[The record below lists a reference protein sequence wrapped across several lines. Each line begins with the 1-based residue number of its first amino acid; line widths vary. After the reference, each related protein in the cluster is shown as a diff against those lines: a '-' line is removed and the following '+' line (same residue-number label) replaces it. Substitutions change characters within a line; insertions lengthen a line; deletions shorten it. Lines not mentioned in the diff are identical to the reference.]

1 MTKQAVII
9 AATNERVTSNQ
20 ALENYVESTPG
31 TTVQQLV
38 DGELAVIIKTVDRVN
53 QSTEK
58 IRLIAGSIARDLGKL
73 KMDQATIAEDTLTT
87 SFSKIDKNKATTAFV
102 EGWHLGSYDYTTYKS
117 KEALHKTELHIE
129 GEDVASAVKTGEMR
143 AQAMAFSRDLM
154 NDIPSELHPET
165 FPKRLQKELADT
177 DVKIDV
183 FDKKKLEEMEMNGLL
198 TVGQGSEHAPVF
210 VEMSYQGGASKPL
223 VALVGKG
230 VTYDTGGINI
240 KKGRHLSDMRMDMGG
255 AAAVAGAMK
264 LLAESQAKVNVVALL
279 QIVENMPDSK
289 AVLPGDVI
297 RYKNGKTVQIGNTD
311 AEGRL
316 ILADG
321 LIRAGELGAEY
332 VVDIATLTGAIAN
345 ALGSKLA
352 GVFGDEEL
360 ALKMKQ
366 LGDEN
371 GDHNW
376 PMPLVDAYENYLN
389 SDYADFN
396 NISSKGEAGSIT
408 AALFLRRFVPESS
421 KWLHVDMAGVMS
433 SKEKGYY
440 ANSATGFGA
449 RLLADYTQYVSE

>member
-20 ALENYVESTPG
+20 ALENYVKSTRG

-38 DGELAVIIKTVDRVN
+38 DGELDVIIKTVDRVN

-210 VEMSYQGGASKPL
+210 VEMSYQGDASKPL

-264 LLAESQAKVNVVALL
+264 LLAESQA
-279 QIVENMPDSK
+279 
-289 AVLPGDVI
+289 
-297 RYKNGKTVQIGNTD
+297 
-311 AEGRL
+311 
-316 ILADG
+316 
-321 LIRAGELGAEY
+321 
-332 VVDIATLTGAIAN
+332 
-345 ALGSKLA
+345 
-352 GVFGDEEL
+352 
-360 ALKMKQ
+360 
-366 LGDEN
+366 
-371 GDHNW
+371 
-376 PMPLVDAYENYLN
+376 
-389 SDYADFN
+389 
-396 NISSKGEAGSIT
+396 
-408 AALFLRRFVPESS
+408 
-421 KWLHVDMAGVMS
+421 
-433 SKEKGYY
+433 
-440 ANSATGFGA
+440 
-449 RLLADYTQYVSE
+449 

>member
-9 AATNERVTSNQ
+9 TATNEKVTSNQ
-20 ALENYVESTPG
+20 ALENYIKSTSG

-38 DGELAVIIKTVDRVN
+38 DGELHVFIKNIDKAK

-58 IRLIAGSIARDLGKL
+58 VRMIAGSIARDLGKL
-73 KMDQATIAEDTLTT
+73 KIDKATIAEDTLVA
-87 SFSKIDKNKATTAFV
+87 SFSEIDKNKAIIAFV
-102 EGWHLGSYDYTTYKS
+102 EGWNLGSYDYTTYKS
-117 KEALHKTELHIE
+117 KEALHKTDLHIE
-129 GEDVASAVKTGEMR
+129 GEDVNAEVKTGEIR
-143 AQAMAFSRDLM
+143 AEAMAFSRDLM

-183 FDKKKLEEMEMNGLL
+183 FDKEKLEEMQMNGLL
-198 TVGQGSEHAPVF
+198 TVGQGSEHDPVF
-210 VEMSYQGGASKPL
+210 VEMSYQGDASKPL

-264 LLAESQAKVNVVALL
+264 LLAESNAKVNVVALL
-279 QIVENMPDSK
+279 QIVENMTDSK
-289 AVLPGDVI
+289 AALPGDVI
-297 RYKNGKTVQIGNTD
+297 RYKNGNTVQICNTD

-360 ALKMKQ
+360 ALNMKK

-376 PMPLVDAYENYLN
+376 PMPLVDAYDSYLN
-389 SDYADFN
+389 SDYADIN

-408 AALFLRRFVPESS
+408 AALFLRRFVPES
-421 KWLHVDMAGVMS
+421 
-433 SKEKGYY
+433 
-440 ANSATGFGA
+440 
-449 RLLADYTQYVSE
+449 